1 MAIGAPAESFRRGMC
16 VFRKSVGEGFARL
29 APAETFERG
38 SGVFWGLWTEVVG
51 EFPAGLN
58 LSDGIKN
65 KLCKGFDLINSSVL
79 FILSTYANA
88 GFQVL
93 HRWFLYYRN

>member
-1 MAIGAPAESFRRGMC
+1 MRFSEVCGRRLCKVGAPAES
-16 VFRKSVGEGFARL
+16 L
-29 APAETFERG
+29 ERG

-93 HRWFLYYRN
+93 HRWFFELPIIYDPLIAI